1 VVTSHRVA
9 SVLAAGRRGTT
20 LCQSGAALGVPVD
33 TNSETW
39 RAGEPERSTRTAILE
54 LLRSNRG
61 QAFSVPEI
69 SEAVLGVDLEATV
82 SETGELGPVIERLI
96 TAESSR
102 EGLRAVLTVHLS
114 TLVYEGHAEVR
125 EIPNR
130 DLPGE
135 ASEGTTPF
143 YTASGE

>member
-1 VVTSHRVA
+1 M
-9 SVLAAGRRGTT
+9 
-20 LCQSGAALGVPVD
+20 PVD
-33 TNSETW
+33 TNSEVWT
-39 RAGEPERSTRTAILE
+39 AGEPERSTRTDILE
-54 LLRSNRG
+54 FLQSSPDM
-61 QAFSVPEI
+61 AYSVPEI

-130 DLPGE
+130 ELGAEP
-135 ASEGTTPF
+135 SEGTTPF